1 MSLMMDIGS
10 DVYYD
15 PYDVT
20 IYRDPYPVFRRLREE
35 APLYFNERFDFFA
48 LSRYDEIE
56 RALVDRESYSLSR
69 GASLDQ
75 IKSGV
80 QFPPGSLIF
89 EDPPLHTS
97 RRSMLSRVFT
107 PKRMNGL
114 EPSIR
119 EYCAQCLDPLV
130 GAGRLDFMLDLGNKM
145 PMRMIGL
152 LLGIPEQDQD
162 AIKAWADGTLESKP
176 GEPWEVPEDLIDGAV
191 FADYVEWRTKH
202 PSDDLMTDLLEAEFE
217 DETGTR
223 RRLTRGEVLTYIN
236 VLAVAGNETTGR
248 LIGWIGKLLGDHPD
262 QRQLLVRDPSLGAN
276 AIEEILRYEP
286 PGLAAARYVVSDVEH
301 YGKIVPAGSA
311 LLLLLGSANRDER
324 RFPHGDRFDV
334 TRSITQHLTFG
345 FGIHFCLGAS
355 LARAE
360 GRIALEEILTRF
372 PDWEIDAANAT
383 MATTTTVRGWQTL
396 PAITC

>member
-1 MSLMMDIGS
+1 MDLLS

-15 PYDVT
+15 PYDVE

-35 APLYFNERFDFFA
+35 APLYFNERFDFYA
-48 LSRYDEIE
+48 LSLYDDVE
-56 RALVDRESYSLSR
+56 RALAARDSYSMSR

-75 IKSGV
+75 IKSGI

-114 EPSIR
+114 DPRIR
-119 EYCAQCLDPLV
+119 EYCARCLDPLV
-130 GAGRLDFMLDLGNKM
+130 GADNFDFMLDLGDKM

-176 GEPWEVPEDLIDGAV
+176 GEPWEPSEDMIDGAV

-202 PSDDLMTDLLEAEFE
+202 PSDDLMTDLLQAEFE

-223 RRLTRGEVLTYIN
+223 RRLTRRELLTYIN
-236 VLAVAGNETTGR
+236 VLTVAGNETTGR

-262 QRQLLVRDPSLGAN
+262 QRRLLVEDPSLVPN
-276 AIEEILRYEP
+276 AIEEILRCEP
-286 PGLAAARYVVSDVEH
+286 PGLASARYVLRDVEH
-301 YGKIVPAGSA
+301 HGKTVPAGSTI
-311 LLLLLGSANRDER
+311 LFILGSANRDER
-324 RFPHGDRFDV
+324 RFPDGDRFDV
-334 TRSITQHLTFG
+334 TRSLAQHLTFG

-360 GRIALEEILTRF
+360 GRIALEEILKRF
-372 PDWEIDAANAT
+372 PDWEIDSANAT
-383 MATTTTVRGWQTL
+383 MATTTVVRGWQTL
-396 PAITC
+396 PAAIR

>member
-1 MSLMMDIGS
+1 MDVQS

-15 PYDVT
+15 PYDVR

-35 APLYFNERFDFFA
+35 APLYFNERFEFYA
-48 LSRYDEIE
+48 LSRYDEVE
-56 RALVDRESYSLSR
+56 RALADRDSYSMSR

-75 IKSGV
+75 IKSGM

-114 EPSIR
+114 EPQIR
-119 EYCAQCLDPLV
+119 DYCGLCLDPLV
-130 GAGRLDFMLDLGNKM
+130 GAGRFDFMLDLGNTM
-145 PMRMIGL
+145 PMRMIGM

-176 GEPWEVPEDLIDGAV
+176 GEPWEIPEDLIDGAV
-191 FADYVEWRTKH
+191 FADYVEWRTQH
-202 PSDDLMTDLLEAEFE
+202 PSDDLMTDLLQAEFE
-217 DETGTR
+217 DETGTT

-248 LIGWIGKLLGDHPD
+248 LIGWIGKVLGDYPD
-262 QRQLLVRDPSLGAN
+262 QRRLLVEDPSLVAN

-286 PGLAAARYVVSDVEH
+286 PGLAAARYVARDVEH
-301 YGKIVPAGSA
+301 YGEMVPAGST
-311 LLLLLGSANRDER
+311 LLLILGSANRDER
-324 RFPHGDRFDV
+324 RFVDGDRFDV
-334 TRSITQHLTFG
+334 TRSISQHLTFG

-360 GRIALEEILTRF
+360 GRIALEEILKRF
-372 PDWEIDAANAT
+372 PDWEIDTDNAT

-396 PAITC
+396 PATTH